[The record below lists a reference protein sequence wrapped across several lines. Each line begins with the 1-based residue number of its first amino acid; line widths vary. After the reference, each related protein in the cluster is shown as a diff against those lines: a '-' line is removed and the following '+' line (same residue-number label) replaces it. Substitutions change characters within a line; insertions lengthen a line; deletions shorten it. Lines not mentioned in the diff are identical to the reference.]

1 MQLHFTILR
10 ILCLKQLPMNLEILL
25 YITIVLGILNLIL
38 VLFKSGSD
46 YSGQFEKVIT
56 DMNDHF
62 GRLENLNKI
71 EASNSRV
78 ELAQSL
84 RTNQEVINNQ
94 LKTYADHQNKLL
106 LSFQNQL
113 VHLNETNYKS
123 LNDLKESMVKSI
135 TDIRQEVNQR
145 LELIQKDNNQQLE
158 RMRHT
163 VDEKL
168 QKTLEERLGKSF
180 ELVSQRLMEVQNG
193 LGEMKTLANGVGD
206 LKKVLSNVKTRGVL
220 GEIQLGNILEQL
232 LTPEQYSINVATIP
246 DSACYVEF
254 AIKLP
259 GKEIDG
265 APVWLPIDSKFPMDR
280 YHQLQEAYEQ
290 ADTDLISL
298 ATKRLEQTI
307 KLMAKDI
314 KEKYI
319 SPPHTTDF
327 GILFLP
333 TEGLYADVVRNT
345 NLIQY
350 LQREYKIMVA
360 GPTNLAALLNSLQMG
375 FRSLAIE
382 KRTSEVWKIL
392 SSVKTEFGKFGGV
405 LDKVQTKL
413 RQASDTIDK
422 VGVRSRAIE
431 RQLRTVERLPET
443 THAEL
448 PFDDGIQIEDF
459 VEPPVLS

>member
-1 MQLHFTILR
+1 MNEELYLQILIGLS
-10 ILCLKQLPMNLEILL
+10 ILITLILL
-25 YITIVLGILNLIL
+25 
-38 VLFKSGSD
+38 FKGSKD
-46 YSGQFEKVIT
+46 YSDRFDQIYKDLADQLSKNE
-56 DMNDHF
+56 HF
-62 GRLENLNKI
+62 SKSEFASNRLEL
-71 EASNSRV
+71 S
-78 ELAQSL
+78 QSI
-84 RTNQEVINNQ
+84 RGNQEIVNNQ
-94 LKTYADHQNKLL
+94 LKRQADYQNKLL
-106 LSFQNQL
+106 QSFQSQL
-113 VHLNETNYKS
+113 INLNDTNYKS
-123 LNDLKESMVKSI
+123 LNDLRDSMTKSLLE
-135 TDIRQEVNQR
+135 IRQEVNLR
-145 LELIQKDNNQQLE
+145 LETIQKDNHTQLE

-168 QKTLEERLGKSF
+168 QKTLEDRLGKSF
-180 ELVSQRLMEVQNG
+180 ELVSKRLMEVQNG

-232 LTPEQYSINVATIP
+232 LTPEQYGLNVATIP
-246 DSACYVEF
+246 DSACHVEF

-259 GKEIDG
+259 GREIDDK
-265 APVWLPIDSKFPMDR
+265 PVWLPIDSKFPMDK
-280 YHQLQEAYEQ
+280 YHHLQDAYE
-290 ADTDLISL
+290 AMDSDLINSTSKDL
-298 ATKRLEQTI
+298 FNTI
-307 KLMAKDI
+307 KSMAKDI
-314 KEKYI
+314 RDKYI

-345 NLIQY
+345 DLIQL
-350 LQREYKIMVA
+350 LQGEYKIMVA

-431 RQLRTVERLPET
+431 RQLRTVTVESLPESGQT
-443 THAEL
+443 AAL
-448 PFDDGIQIEDF
+448 PFDDGVQLNDF
-459 VEPPVLS
+459 IDQPMLS